1 MSTGIQRAICL
12 VVLGTAALALYAC
25 EDDPILPP
33 GESEPDDGGSYSQM
47 RLDVEPVFGEPSDSA
62 AALRD
67 SVQEGEP
74 SRAANP
80 TLF

>member
-1 MSTGIQRAICL
+1 MGIRRALCL

-33 GESEPDDGGSYSQM
+33 GGSEPDDGGSYGQM
-47 RLDVEPVFGEPSDSA
+47 RLDVEPVFGEPADSSSSVQ
-62 AALRD
+62 D
-67 SVQEGEP
+67 SVREREP
-74 SRAANP
+74 SRAVNP

>member
-1 MSTGIQRAICL
+1 MGMRRTVCL

-47 RLDVEPVFGEPSDSA
+47 RLDVEPVFGGSSDSTTA
-62 AALRD
+62 VGD
-67 SVQEGEP
+67 SVQDREP
-74 SRAANP
+74 SRTPNP